1 MNKKIFKINKKIKT
15 FKKKIF
21 VESDKSLSI
30 RWVLFSSMS
39 TEKSVALNLLKSEDV
54 LSAIDCIKKLGS
66 KVKFHNN
73 KCEIIGSGL
82 NYNIKNNLVLN

>member
-1 MNKKIFKINKKIKT
+1 MNKKIFKISKKIRP

-39 TEKSVALNLLKSEDV
+39 SKKSVALNLLKSEDV
-54 LSAIDCIKKLGS
+54 LSTIDCIKKLGS
-66 KVKFHNN
+66 KVKFYNN
-73 KCEIIGSGL
+73 KSKVWRTARETI
-82 NYNIKNNLVLN
+82 